1 MTEALYKIS
10 EARPGARLREVPLT
24 HSSFPLTVSS
34 VLFPA
39 PVLLAPAIRLRQQ
52 TQKLSTM
59 KTKFALCFLLSA
71 FCFLAGCTTTAP
83 TPQSIQSKAKGI
95 AYLVTA
101 ESLLQHPEWKPHF
114 EIASYELST
123 LATSTNVGLNEITAI
138 VTQLPTKKL
147 KGERVQ
153 IYLTV
158 GALFLQDEVA
168 ELSLTQPEELRRAV
182 QGASEGIDLAL
193 KLAK

>member
-1 MTEALYKIS
+1 MSDAAKTNFRGSIQNLTSPRSSGVYRDMHCGTLPDFRRVPFQVLFHQSKTMKKLKALGLI
-10 EARPGARLREVPLT
+10 PLT
-24 HSSFPLTVSS
+24 IIPLTM
-34 VLFPA
+34 
-39 PVLLAPAIRLRQQ
+39 LLL
-52 TQKLSTM
+52 
-59 KTKFALCFLLSA
+59 
-71 FCFLAGCTTTAP
+71 GCSTTAP
-83 TPQSIQSKAKGI
+83 SPQSIQNKAKGI

>member
-1 MTEALYKIS
+1 MKIKP
-10 EARPGARLREVPLT
+10 A
-24 HSSFPLTVSS
+24 S
-34 VLFPA
+34 VLQAACILVALVGLTTF
-39 PVLLAPAIRLRQQ
+39 LGC
-52 TQKLSTM
+52 
-59 KTKFALCFLLSA
+59 KTGGSLPSA
-71 FCFLAGCTTTAP
+71 
-83 TPQSIQSKAKGI
+83 QSIQNKSKGI

-114 EIASYELST
+114 EIASFELST
-123 LATSTNVGLNEITAI
+123 LAASTNVGLNEITAI

-158 GALFLQDEVA
+158 GALFLQDELG

>member
-1 MTEALYKIS
+1 MKPIKPASILQALVTF
-10 EARPGARLREVPLT
+10 L
-24 HSSFPLTVSS
+24 
-34 VLFPA
+34 
-39 PVLLAPAIRLRQQ
+39 
-52 TQKLSTM
+52 
-59 KTKFALCFLLSA
+59 ALCLCVSVANLTT
-71 FCFLAGCTTTAP
+71 GCKTTS
-83 TPQSIQSKAKGI
+83 PQSIQNKSKGI

-114 EIASYELST
+114 EIASFELAT
-123 LATSTNVGLNEITAI
+123 LATSTNVGLAEITAI

-158 GALFLQDEVA
+158 GTLFLQDELG
-168 ELSLTQPEELRRAV
+168 ELALTQPEELRRAV

-193 KLAK
+193 KLAR